1 MEQKVNNNPVPAFI
15 QSAAAPGAPV
25 PGAVA
30 PARRQTGRKAR
41 RGPDGQGGRGPEARA
56 QGEATRLLARLA
68 VPGAF
73 LGPSAD
79 GRDAWSIG
87 VTGARRLAG
96 GGGVSLAGGVVSGE
110 TVRELLSA
118 GVLEQVA
125 GAARQRLALSGA
137 GHARLR
143 RAEAAG
149 ASSDARSANPAA
161 NPSVNASANP
171 WLAQHA
177 DLADGERR
185 VDGEMRR
192 VCINH
197 AESPLAWLRRRRDRS
212 GAAMIDEIAFAAGER
227 LRADMTRARMTPRV
241 TASWEPAASAGNG
254 ARLRQEPGDM
264 ALAARQRVARALAA
278 AGDEFAGVLVDV
290 CGFLKGL
297 EQVEQERGWPARSG
311 KLILRMAL
319 ARLAAHYGLSA
330 VQGPERAR
338 TRAWRGQDNVR
349 SC

>member
-1 MEQKVNNNPVPAFI
+1 MEQKVNNNPVPASI
-15 QSAAAPGAPV
+15 QPAAAPGAPV

-30 PARRQTGRKAR
+30 LARRQTIRKAR

-118 GVLEQVA
+118 GALEPVA
-125 GAARQRLALSGA
+125 GAARQRLALSRA

-143 RAEAAG
+143 RAEASR

-161 NPSVNASANP
+161 NPSVSASVNP

-177 DLADGERR
+177 DLADGVRR

-192 VCINH
+192 VRINH

-330 VQGPERAR
+330 AQGPERTR